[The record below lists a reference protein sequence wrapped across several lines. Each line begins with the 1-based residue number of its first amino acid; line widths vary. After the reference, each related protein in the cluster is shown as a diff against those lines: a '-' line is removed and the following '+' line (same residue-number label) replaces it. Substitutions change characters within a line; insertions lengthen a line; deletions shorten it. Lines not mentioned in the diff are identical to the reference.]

1 MRPAAPN
8 SYTRC
13 FTADPVLI
21 GVRMELEPPEL
32 ERAGARLEMEATLV
46 RITVDPSPRHMEG
59 IGLILQLERS
69 AFQL

>member
-1 MRPAAPN
+1 
-8 SYTRC
+8 
-13 FTADPVLI
+13 
-21 GVRMELEPPEL
+21 MELEPPEL